1 MKSLIKLVL
10 LLPVIIAPFSKS
22 FGQESDTCMTDF
34 NSKFMLRGKALVGFF
49 LEDWYFLT
57 ATGGVEYE
65 LTPKQSLGV
74 DYIYYRDRFER
85 DLYDT
90 IAKEELGH
98 GFSQYRIRS
107 TLLVD
112 HRYYFHSSKNCKT
125 QLRLYISS
133 YIRFTRFKVRNQE
146 GYLLEPGDIISKKA
160 RYFDPGFAFGIRS
173 VGRHQKRFGIDFN
186 VGITR
191 RSQVENWTKYKSSEV
206 NEVVNDFR
214 RTRVLASTRLNLYF
228 YL

>member
-1 MKSLIKLVL
+1 
-10 LLPVIIAPFSKS
+10 
-22 FGQESDTCMTDF
+22 
-34 NSKFMLRGKALVGFF
+34 
-49 LEDWYFLT
+49 
-57 ATGGVEYE
+57 
-65 LTPKQSLGV
+65 
-74 DYIYYRDRFER
+74 IYYRDSFER

-98 GFSQYRIRS
+98 GFSQYRIKN

-125 QLRLYISS
+125 PLRLYISS

-146 GYLLEPGDIISKKA
+146 GYLLEPGDIISKQA

-173 VGRHQKRFGIDFN
+173 VGLHQKRFGVDFN
-186 VGITR
+186 IGITR

-206 NEVVNDFR
+206 NEVVTNFR